1 MVCAH
6 RNLTCARLMAAA
18 SVILVQVFDGLCIQ
32 KPYVCKARGC
42 SKCYT
47 DPSSL
52 RKHVKTVHGA
62 DFYANKKH
70 KGNECSDGGCG
81 RQMDSDGHP
90 YSGLMVTA
98 LQVISSVYNVNDGF
112 NIYWSA

>member
-1 MVCAH
+1 
-6 RNLTCARLMAAA
+6 
-18 SVILVQVFDGLCIQ
+18 
-32 KPYVCKARGC
+32 VCKARGC

-81 RQMDSDGHP
+81 GQMDNGGHS
-90 YSGLMVTA
+90 YSGLMVTVS
-98 LQVISSVYNVNDGF
+98 LVISVAMLRMTLALGLKLVILLALLSV
-112 NIYWSA
+112 AQCCLA